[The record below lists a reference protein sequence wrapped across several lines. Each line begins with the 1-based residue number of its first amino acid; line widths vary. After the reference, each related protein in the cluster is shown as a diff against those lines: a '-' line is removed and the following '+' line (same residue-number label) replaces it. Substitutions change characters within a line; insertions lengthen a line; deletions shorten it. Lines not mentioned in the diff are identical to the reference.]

1 MSTKTDI
8 DALKARYSA
17 AGQGHLFDHFDTLS
31 PDQQH
36 SFTTQLQTIDVDRV
50 NAVYKTATQ
59 AEQDAK
65 QSSGGAAGD
74 ADIEPPPRDSL
85 IDTTKGSKALQS
97 APASG
102 LRAVAEGKVALV
114 LMAGGQGTRLGSSA
128 PKGTYDIELPSHKSL
143 FQLQAERIIRLTQL
157 AAKEAGS
164 NTGSASI
171 PWFVMTSEPTH
182 QPTIDYFQKHNFF
195 GLKSDDVIFFQQGT
209 LPCLTEDGKIMLNP
223 QGAVATAP
231 DGNGGLYTAL
241 RSPISS
247 TQKDSPLALMRARGV
262 QYVHLYGVDNCL
274 VRVADPVF
282 VGGCIDRQALV
293 GVKVVTKTDPAES
306 VGVVALQRGKWG
318 VIEYSEIPAGLAS
331 ARESGGSGDAGAAP
345 LKFRAAN
352 IANHFYTLDFLEKEV
367 PRFEAEMAFHIAR
380 KKIPTLAPN
389 QHNGKLEP
397 FTPPKP
403 NGMKLELFVF
413 DVFPF
418 VEPGRF
424 AVHEVPREE
433 EFSPL
438 KNGKGAGSD
447 CPETSRRDLL
457 ALQREWLLA
466 VEGVKIEEGVEVE
479 VSPLISYAGEG
490 LEGFKGTHFTSSKV
504 LEP

>member
-1 MSTKTDI
+1 MSDI
-8 DALKARYSA
+8 EALKSRYTA
-17 AGQGHLFDHFDTLS
+17 AGQSHLFSHWDKLTS
-31 PDQQH
+31 AQQQTFA
-36 SFTTQLQTIDVDRV
+36 SQLDKIDVERV
-50 NAVYKTATQ
+50 NAVYKTAMQ
-59 AEQDAK
+59 AETEAKSSSASTTQNNILPPPK
-65 QSSGGAAGD
+65 QS
-74 ADIEPPPRDSL
+74 L
-85 IDTTKGSKALQS
+85 LDTAPGSQGLQS
-97 APASG
+97 AREAG
-102 LRAVAEGKVALV
+102 LRAIAQGKVALV

-143 FQLQAERIIRLTQL
+143 FQLQAERIVRLTQL
-157 AAKEAGS
+157 AQSSSSEKGGAGA
-164 NTGSASI
+164 GI
-171 PWFVMTSEPTH
+171 PWFIMTSEPTH
-182 QPTIDYFQKHNFF
+182 QPTIDYFKKHNFF
-195 GLKSDDVIFFQQGT
+195 GLQPDSVVFFQQGT
-209 LPCLTEDGKIMLNP
+209 LPCLTEEGKIMLSP
-223 QGAVATAP
+223 SGAVATAP

-241 RSPISS
+241 RTPVDGASS
-247 TQKDSPLALMRARGV
+247 QSPLALMRSRGIE
-262 QYVHLYGVDNCL
+262 YVHLYGVDNCL

-282 VGGCIDRQALV
+282 VGGCIERDAKV

-306 VGVVALQRGKWG
+306 VGVVALQNDKWG
-318 VIEYSEIPAGLAS
+318 VIEYSEIPEGLSS
-331 ARESGGSGDAGAAP
+331 ARESDDSSAP

-367 PRFEAEMAFHIAR
+367 PQFEAEMAFHIAR

-389 QHNGKLEP
+389 ASTGELESVNP
-397 FTPPKP
+397 SKP

-418 VEPGRF
+418 VDPARF

-457 ALQREWLLA
+457 ALQKVWLQS
-466 VEGVKIEEGVEVE
+466 VEGVEVAQGVE
-479 VSPLISYAGEG
+479 VEISPLISYAGEG
-490 LEGFKGTHFTSSKV
+490 LEQYKGRKFTESTV